1 MRESFFFKLLTE
13 KATKPL
19 CDFLEITKIFIVYII
34 LSMRGDII
42 ESDKNKVNDENTEYY
57 NETIKDMQDMEILE
71 AQSQAQII
79 LALGYLLEYKASNQ
93 AMEII
98 RQRMAKRNS
107 DKAAGNYE
115 NEEEKLEQ
123 EEKKWINEGLN
134 ADKTALIAAEFELYG
149 QIILTNLDYIK
160 LQRLP
165 KDINR
170 RDLMLT
176 TTANDEIF
184 YGAVF
189 GLIGFMLN
197 YKGVKILYDISN
209 ENVTFD

>member
-1 MRESFFFKLLTE
+1 
-13 KATKPL
+13 
-19 CDFLEITKIFIVYII
+19 
-34 LSMRGDII
+34 MRGDII
-42 ESDKNKVNDENTEYY
+42 ESDKNKINDENEEYY

-71 AQSQAQII
+71 AQSQAQMI

-98 RQRMAKRNS
+98 RQRMSKRNS

-115 NEEEKLEQ
+115 NEEEKLEE

-165 KDINR
+165 QDISR

-176 TTANDEIF
+176 TTANNEIF